1 MKDESEEG
9 PARGNGS
16 SSADPLSPSPL
27 LIHPSAF
34 ILIFRVVLKSCGAG
48 L

>member
-9 PARGNGS
+9 TGLLLPT
-16 SSADPLSPSPL
+16 PCPPSPL